1 MVASP
6 PYSPQRSRGL
16 LQRWRLGQMAT
27 PVHNAT
33 SMQIEQS
40 ARDGCIVLTLT
51 GDLDLAAAP
60 QVQRAVLK
68 CLARQPDAVICDL
81 SRVSAIDPVCTS
93 VFAAVTHR
101 PRSRWPDSSL
111 LLCSAQ
117 PAVAAVLLRQGI
129 PRVLPICDTLD
140 QAVAQARSRPSF
152 LRERLRLVPTLDAI
166 TTARWFVADV
176 CQRWQVD
183 ELTETAQPL
192 AGEMVTDAVLYE
204 PTDIELI
211 ELRVELRAV
220 GLLVAVQS
228 GGPPQAPP
236 EAEDN
241 PDDNPRPGSGLDM
254 IQRATPAWGVRRQAD
269 GSRVVWCILRRP
281 P

>member
-1 MVASP
+1 V
-6 PYSPQRSRGL
+6 
-16 LQRWRLGQMAT
+16 
-27 PVHNAT
+27 
-33 SMQIEQS
+33 
-40 ARDGCIVLTLT
+40 
-51 GDLDLAAAP
+51 
-60 QVQRAVLK
+60 
-68 CLARQPDAVICDL
+68 
-81 SRVSAIDPVCTS
+81 
-93 VFAAVTHR
+93 
-101 PRSRWPDSSL
+101 
-111 LLCSAQ
+111 LLCCAQ
-117 PAVAAVLLRQGI
+117 PAVAAVLLRQGM

-140 QAVAQARSRPSF
+140 QAVAQAHSRPSF
-152 LRERLRLVPTLDAI
+152 LRERLRLVRTLDAI
-166 TTARWFVADV
+166 ATARWFVADV

-183 ELTETAQPL
+183 ELTETVQPL

-281 P
+281 A

>member
-6 PYSPQRSRGL
+6 PYSLQRNRD
-16 LQRWRLGQMAT
+16 LQLRWRLGHMAT
-27 PVHNAT
+27 PVQNAT

-51 GDLDLAAAP
+51 GDLDIAAAP
-60 QVQRAVLK
+60 EVQRALLK

-81 SRVSAIDPVCTS
+81 SRVAAIDPVCTA
-93 VFAAVTHR
+93 VFTAVANR
-101 PRSRWPDSSL
+101 PRSRWPDSSV
-111 LLCSAQ
+111 LLCCAQ
-117 PAVAAVLLRQGI
+117 PAVAAVLLWQGM

-140 QAVAQARSRPSF
+140 QAVAQALSRPSF
-152 LRERLRLVPTLDAI
+152 LRERLRLVRTLDAI
-166 TTARWFVADV
+166 ATARWFVADV

-281 P
+281 A

>member
-6 PYSPQRSRGL
+6 PYSLQRNRD
-16 LQRWRLGQMAT
+16 LQLRWRLGHMAT
-27 PVHNAT
+27 PVQNAT

-51 GDLDLAAAP
+51 GDLDIAAAP
-60 QVQRAVLK
+60 EVQRALLK

-81 SRVSAIDPVCTS
+81 SRVAAIDPVCTA
-93 VFAAVTHR
+93 VFTAVAHR
-101 PRSRWPDSSL
+101 PRSRWPDSSV
-111 LLCSAQ
+111 LLCCAQ
-117 PAVAAVLLRQGI
+117 PAVAAVLLRQGM

-140 QAVAQARSRPSF
+140 QAVAQALSRPSF
-152 LRERLRLVPTLDAI
+152 LRERLRLVRTLDAI
-166 TTARWFVADV
+166 ATARWFVADV

-281 P
+281 A

>member
-6 PYSPQRSRGL
+6 PYSLQRNRD
-16 LQRWRLGQMAT
+16 LQRRWRLGQMAT
-27 PVHNAT
+27 PVQNAT

-51 GDLDLAAAP
+51 GDLDIAAAP
-60 QVQRAVLK
+60 QVQRALLR

-81 SRVSAIDPVCTS
+81 SRVAAIDPVCTG
-93 VFAAVTHR
+93 VFSAVAHR

-111 LLCSAQ
+111 LLCCAQ
-117 PAVAAVLLRQGI
+117 PAVAAVLLRQGM

-140 QAVAQARSRPSF
+140 QAVAQAHSRPPF

-176 CQRWQVD
+176 CQRWQLD

-192 AGEMVTDAVLYE
+192 AGELVTDAVLAE

-211 ELRVELRAV
+211 ELRLELRAV

-228 GGPPQAPP
+228 GDPPPASAD
-236 EAEDN
+236 AEDN

-254 IQRATPAWGVRRQAD
+254 IQRATPAWGVRRQTD

-281 P
+281 A